1 MPGCASESPFVQVE
15 GLPQPF
21 TISAELLRGIKMQ
34 RDMEV
39 IRKVLRAIQQKK
51 DLELR
56 TLKVE
61 GLDDFTVGY
70 HLMLLRK
77 AGYVDGP
84 EPKITNGVPF
94 APVRDLTWEGHEFA
108 GAILSDD
115 STWEKIKAALGP
127 EKLVTMPLN
136 VVQTIATKALT
147 EWGLDK
153 VHKLLG

>member
-1 MPGCASESPFVQVE
+1 MPGHAPESTFVQVE
-15 GLPQPF
+15 GLPQTF

-51 DLELR
+51 DLEVR
-56 TLKVE
+56 TLKVG

-84 EPKITNGVPF
+84 DPKITNGMPF
-94 APVRDLTWEGHEFA
+94 VPVRDLTWEGHEFA

-115 STWEKIKAALGP
+115 STWEKVKAALGP
-127 EKLVTMPLN
+127 EKLITMPLN
-136 VVQTIATKALT
+136 VIQAIATKALT
-147 EWGLDK
+147 DWGLDK
-153 VHKLLG
+153 LHKIIS